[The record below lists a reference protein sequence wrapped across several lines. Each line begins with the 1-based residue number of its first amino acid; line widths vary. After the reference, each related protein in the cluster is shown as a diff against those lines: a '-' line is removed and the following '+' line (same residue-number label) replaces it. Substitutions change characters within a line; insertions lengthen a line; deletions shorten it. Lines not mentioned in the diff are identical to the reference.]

1 MIYLD
6 NNATTRMAP
15 AVRDAML
22 PFLDECYANPSS
34 PYTFAR
40 RSALALAQARE
51 QVAALMACE
60 PSHVIFTS
68 GGSEAIHLALHSA
81 CSARPD
87 TRHIIT
93 SSVEHAATLAAMEG
107 YAAAGYRI
115 TKLHV
120 DAAGQLDWDEF
131 SAQLS
136 RDTTCVSLMAANN
149 ETGVRFPIH
158 RYAEAAAA
166 LDVPFHCDATQ
177 AIGKI
182 PFRMESP
189 GPTYVSI
196 SAHKFHGPKG
206 VGALIAAADAPVT
219 AMISGGDQ
227 EYGRRAGTENVA
239 GIVGMGS
246 AASLVPSGLETMVQ
260 TIRPLRDELEKQLAQ
275 LPAEIRI
282 IGQESERLP
291 NTTMLTMADHPSEVT
306 IARLDMDNI
315 CVSAGS
321 ACASGATE
329 ASHVLRA
336 MQIPEEYI
344 FGAVRISLS
353 RYSNSNEIYTFTECL
368 GAQIRVG

>member
-158 RYAEAAAA
+158 RYAEATTA

-189 GPTYVSI
+189 GPNYVSI

-239 GIVGMGS
+239 GIVGMGY

-291 NTTMLTMADHPSEVT
+291 NTTLLTMADHPSEVT

-336 MQIPEEYI
+336 MKIPEEYI

-353 RYSNSNEIYTFTECL
+353 RYSTSNEIYTFTECL